1 MSQKYT
7 ANTGKDLIFSDEL
20 NFINIKS
27 NRKIV
32 KLDNPKF
39 EYYEINNNYIC
50 GESDEIETFLTN
62 NFLEKNELTKIELK
76 KANKKTISPSSE
88 SSTSRKQEDSDSEE
102 LIPKMNRIKTE
113 DSDSENSIFVDKK
126 KATSSKSNQN
136 VFIPKTL
143 DVKDV
148 PEEEIQNMEYFTFNN
163 LKVKGKII
171 KVIDGETIEILLGIP
186 FSDLL
191 KSKHIY
197 SKDTHSFIFI
207 KKLCKLKG
215 IKSANFNTQQ
225 GQACIYLLHKYFESL
240 NNIVYVKMYD
250 SDKIELFSDKG
261 YKNLINTKL
270 SKINIS
276 EFAEN
281 GIINIVSE
289 EESEYLNNLPNMKED
304 EYFDKTFIDKYEI
317 DKIE

>member
-76 KANKKTISPSSE
+76 KSNKKTISPSSE
-88 SSTSRKQEDSDSEE
+88 SSTSKKSDDSDSEE

-126 KATSSKSNQN
+126 KAAPYKCNQN

-143 DVKDV
+143 DVKDI
-148 PEEEIQNMEYFTFNN
+148 PDEEIKNMEYFTFNN

-171 KVIDGETIEILLGIP
+171 EVIDGNTVKMLLGIP
-186 FSDLL
+186 LSELL
-191 KSKHIY
+191 KNKHVY
-197 SKDTHSFIFI
+197 SKDINSFIFI

-215 IKSANFNTQQ
+215 IKSASFNTQQ
-225 GQACIYLLHKYFESL
+225 GQACIYLLDKYFNSL
-240 NNIVYVKMYD
+240 NNIVYVKIYE
-250 SDKIELFSDKG
+250 SDEIELFSDKG

-276 EFAEN
+276 EFEEN
-281 GIINIVSE
+281 GIISLISE
-289 EESEYLNNLPNMKED
+289 EESEYLNNLPNMKAD